1 MRSWLDAGINFG
13 RVAINL
19 LSVEFNQ
26 PDLSDDII
34 RILSL
39 AMVPAKHF
47 EIEAI
52 EKVLLDGR
60 SGLVSN
66 ALEKL
71 HQ

>member
-1 MRSWLDAGINFG
+1 VAGCWYQL
-13 RVAINL
+13 RPCRYQSLA
-19 LSVEFNQ
+19 VEFNQ

-39 AMVPAKHF
+39 ATVPAKHF
-47 EIEAI
+47 EIEVI

-60 SGLVSN
+60 SGLVSD